1 MNVLITQRTVFYSLI
16 LPLLAM
22 AELPPD
28 SPFGPNAK
36 YDQFDKIPSLTT
48 AHGTLMGLTFVV
60 LLPLGSLL
68 IRLVKSK
75 YGIWI
80 HVACQLI
87 GWVMMLAG
95 LAMGIQLADI
105 VDIVSWSLY
114 ILLTASKL

>member
-1 MNVLITQRTVFYSLI
+1 
-16 LPLLAM
+16 M